1 MLNQTIELF
10 DPFLFLHTNYLQLCT
25 SDSIFRKSQPVNQR
39 LHNQVMD
46 MVEDMAEDMHNKA
59 IMGDINNK
67 DITDLSLLIMNV
79 IMKVCN
85 DLCKKK

>member
-1 MLNQTIELF
+1 
-10 DPFLFLHTNYLQLCT
+10 
-25 SDSIFRKSQPVNQR
+25 
-39 LHNQVMD
+39 MD

-79 IMKVCN
+79 IMKACN
-85 DLCKKK
+85 DLCKTK